1 MRRGPTLGVQ
11 RPAEEM
17 DLKVISEMKPRGLAV
32 LDWTWGKTERVVKGG
47 PWQVSLHRELKV
59 APFTEGWG
67 WKGGSSRHVRRS
79 LGPENMLVRWA
90 HGSWVWTPEL
100 RIEVSAGGTKES
112 DMTQQ
117 LNNRTTNKAS
127 RKHKGN

>member
-1 MRRGPTLGVQ
+1 
-11 RPAEEM
+11 M
-17 DLKVISEMKPRGLAV
+17 DLKVISEMKPRALAV

-59 APFTEGWG
+59 APFTEGMG
-67 WKGGSSRHVRRS
+67 WKGGSNRHMRRS
-79 LGPENMLVRWA
+79 WGPENMLVRWA
-90 HGSWVWTPEL
+90 HCSWVWTPEL

-117 LNNRTTNKAS
+117 LTTTTTNMYKLLSAS
-127 RKHKGN
+127 Q